1 MKKLL
6 FLSLCCSL
14 ISVSAADN
22 AGISAEDVK
31 SLNED
36 MKATQPVTAGNLLRN
51 DFEEFRKER
60 GIESYGTPNAKGTVY
75 FTGEASVS
83 VNVNNADFIKS
94 RSMAYQKAYQDAVAQ
109 LIMDRVGKEMTKTIR
124 EESGDDSSNAE
135 EPPANLKES
144 QSLLRKKIN
153 ALGEAIIDKQLEKH
167 GVDPKEFAD
176 KGIAAKKELYRNS
189 ILKSSLRKAFGHAA
203 GCLVVQTFEAKADD
217 GNYAVGV
224 VLRSDEIC
232 NDVARSISKKQ
243 RPTLARSSGISIKD
257 ALPTDEEMLSC
268 FGVRLFF
275 DENGEPALLSFGQWG
290 SNVRKDT
297 NTRMIDRAERNALI
311 QAENLANSQLTD
323 FINSTIRVDES
334 STLGE
339 EEVSQMV
346 FLKDG
351 TAKREDFVNTI
362 DKWSKKSV
370 TVGFDSMI
378 GRSTVYRKVLT
389 HPTNHRVAVVVRCWS
404 FGKLDAEKNVLEGK
418 KKSSNNTPAIK
429 QEKHGVRRGKVYDF

>member
-6 FLSLCCSL
+6 FLSLCCTL
-14 ISVSAADN
+14 ISVSAADKTE
-22 AGISAEDVK
+22 ISTEDVI
-31 SLNED
+31 SLNAD
-36 MKATQPVTAGNLLRN
+36 IKATQPVTAANLLR
-51 DFEEFRKER
+51 DEFEAFRKER
-60 GIESYGTPNAKGTVY
+60 GIESFGTPNTKGTVY

-94 RSMAYQKAYQDAVAQ
+94 RSMAYHKAYQDAVAQ

-135 EPPANLKES
+135 EPPANLNEA
-144 QSLLRKKIN
+144 QSVLRKKIN

-167 GVDPKEFAD
+167 GVDPKEYAD
-176 KGIAAKKELYRNS
+176 KGVAAKKELYRNS
-189 ILKSSLRKAFGHAA
+189 ILKSSMRKAFGHAA

-217 GNYAVGV
+217 GNYAIGV
-224 VLRSDEIC
+224 VLRSDEVC
-232 NDVARSISKKQ
+232 NNVARSISKKQ
-243 RPTLARSSGISIKD
+243 RPTLARSSGLSVKD
-257 ALPTDEEMLSC
+257 ALPTDEEMLSS

-290 SNVRKDT
+290 SNVKKGA

-311 QAENLANSQLTD
+311 QAERLANSQLTD

-334 STLGE
+334 STVGE

-351 TAKREDFVNTI
+351 TAKREDFVNII

-404 FGKLDAEKNVLEGK
+404 FGKLDAEKNVLEEK
-418 KKSSNNTPAIK
+418 KKTSTNTPAIK